1 MANDKSSGGSTIYR
15 HRETT
20 TGDGLVIDADSA
32 SIVAHIE
39 AKLGKAVGV
48 WHELVSDKIHVDVH
62 FITPTPDDNV
72 WTLFTTGMS
81 ARPMTTP
88 ADFDGPD
95 RAELVLRLPPQWPM
109 TQDAFAIDENYWPV
123 RWLKMLARLP
133 HDHNTWLWPSHTI
146 PNGQP
151 AAPFSLKTK
160 QNGMMIVPVTC
171 LADGEEIVATKSG
184 AVMLMSVMPVYE
196 EEMQFKLEH
205 GYDALIEKLVAAD
218 IDELVDL
225 QRVNVCAKR

>member
-1 MANDKSSGGSTIYR
+1 MANENSPGGSTIYR

-20 TGDGLVIDADSA
+20 ASDGRIADADTEA
-32 SIVAHIE
+32 IVAHIE
-39 AKLGKAVGV
+39 AKLGKTAGV

-62 FITPTPDDNV
+62 FIAPTDDDNV

-88 ADFDGPD
+88 ASFDGPK
-95 RAELVLRLPPQWPM
+95 RAELILRLPPAWPM
-109 TQDAFAIDENYWPV
+109 TQEAFANDENYWPV

-133 HDHNTWLWPSHTI
+133 HDYNTWLWPSHTI

-151 AAPFSLKTK
+151 AAPLSSRTT
-160 QNGMMIVPVTC
+160 QNGMMIVPATC
-171 LADGEEIVATKSG
+171 LDDGDEIVATSKG
-184 AVMLMSVMPVYE
+184 PVMLMSVMPVYN
-196 EEMQFKLEH
+196 EEMQYKLEN

-218 IDELVDL
+218 IDELLDL
-225 QRVNVCAKR
+225 ERVNVCA